1 MRVVKEAQE
10 RKNEILDAAE
20 QLFGTKG
27 FDQTSTGDILEL
39 VGIARGTLYY
49 HFRSKEEILD
59 AMIARMTDRLLALAS
74 KIAKDKSIPVLERLS
89 KTIMSLNVESGV
101 GEEVMRQ
108 VHRPQN
114 ALLHQ
119 KLQERLLSGVVPLVT
134 LMIEDG
140 IEQGI
145 FATDYP
151 KEAAE
156 MIMQYS
162 YWAFDDLLEQTE
174 QLRKQRI
181 EGFIYHTER
190 VFGAKPGSLREAIL
204 KIF

>member
-20 QLFGTKG
+20 QLFGSKG
-27 FDQTSTGDILEL
+27 FDQTSTGDILER

-59 AMIARMTDRLLALAS
+59 AMIARMTDRLLLQAS
-74 KIAKDKSIPVLERLS
+74 KIAEDKSVPVLERIPR
-89 KTIMSLNVESGV
+89 TIMSLNVDTGV
-101 GEEVMRQ
+101 GKEVMKQ

-119 KLQERLLSGVVPLVT
+119 KLQDRLLSGVVPLIT

-140 IEQGI
+140 IDQGI

-162 YWAFDDLLEQTE
+162 YWAFDDLSEQTE
-174 QLRKQRI
+174 QVRQQRLA
-181 EGFIYHTER
+181 GFIYHTER